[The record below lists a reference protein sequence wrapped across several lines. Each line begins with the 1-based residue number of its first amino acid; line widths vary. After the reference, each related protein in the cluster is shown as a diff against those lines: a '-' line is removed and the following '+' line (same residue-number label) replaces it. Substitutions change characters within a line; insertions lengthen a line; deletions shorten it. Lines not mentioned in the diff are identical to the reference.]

1 MFFSLLKWWMLK
13 KRWFRS
19 ETRSKSSRPAP
30 GKFGQHPTQGWSS
43 ELTGLLAE
51 QRESGQVPNFN
62 AGNANSSNNGTYTR
76 GARLTLIQVP
86 KVPSSIWVMS
96 FSNIMKLC
104 VYIYIYVSIFINLF
118 VAGWNSQCIPHTI
131 NLLPLR
137 RHAASRP
144 QSCTKKYVDGQI
156 RRKNCGIYFWL
167 FLKNNNPNVFFT
179 FKGKSMGVLGVMMCF
194 SENFTAQWSA
204 AI

>member
-104 VYIYIYVSIFINLF
+104 VYIYIYTSQYSSIFLLQDGILNAFLIPSIFCLF
-118 VAGWNSQCIPHTI
+118 GDMRLQGLKVA
-131 NLLPLR
+131 
-137 RHAASRP
+137 
-144 QSCTKKYVDGQI
+144 
-156 RRKNCGIYFWL
+156 RKN
-167 FLKNNNPNVFFT
+167 
-179 FKGKSMGVLGVMMCF
+179 M
-194 SENFTAQWSA
+194 
-204 AI
+204 

>member
-13 KRWFRS
+13 KTVEDRKHGQS
-19 ETRSKSSRPAP
+19 PAP

-51 QRESGQVPNFN
+51 QRESGQVPKFN

-86 KVPSSIWVMS
+86 NVPSSIWVMS

-104 VYIYIYVSIFINLF
+104 VYIYIYIRLNIHQSFCCRMEF
-118 VAGWNSQCIPHTI
+118 SMHSSYHQSS
-131 NLLPLR
+131 
-137 RHAASRP
+137 AS
-144 QSCTKKYVDGQI
+144 SET
-156 RRKNCGIYFWL
+156 CG
-167 FLKNNNPNVFFT
+167 
-179 FKGKSMGVLGVMMCF
+179 FKASKLH
-194 SENFTAQWSA
+194 
-204 AI
+204 